1 MYGDGVDYAM
11 EYHDKLGL
19 SREEFAELAE
29 YLHDDSYEGRT
40 YQHLPGY
47 RKSVEKGTVLIGDTV
62 VRGFPKIPR
71 SLVLDEGIPQQFDG
85 EIAVEEKLNGYN
97 VRAAR
102 IDGEVFGFSRSGIIC
117 PFTTHKVRTLV
128 DCDRFFDRYPEKI
141 LCGEMIGPEN
151 PYTAED
157 CYDVDSIAFRAFDIR
172 DRESG
177 EPMAVLER
185 REICEEL
192 GIPQAELFGVY
203 EPSEAVEETPD
214 IVRELDQGGREG
226 IIMQTLGGTQQ
237 LKYTTAAANQG
248 DLAFAFTF
256 PFDYGRDFSFRRLI
270 REGFQSVEFEESE
283 GRRRERAHGLG
294 ESLLL
299 PMVDSIERIQEG
311 ERIGEQHTVR
321 AEPRIVDRLLEHF
334 RDQGLTIDIEV
345 DRRVKGERVLT
356 FTKRIQRTNDKTE
369 AYLDGTIVKE

>member
-1 MYGDGVDYAM
+1 M

-19 SREEFAELAE
+19 SREDFAELSE
-29 YLHDDSYEGRT
+29 QLHDDSYQGRE
-40 YQHLPGY
+40 YRHLPGY

-71 SLVLDEGIPQQFDG
+71 CLMLDEGIPQQFDSG
-85 EIAVEEKLNGYN
+85 IAVEEKLNGYN
-97 VRAAR
+97 VRVAR
-102 IDGEVFGFSRSGIIC
+102 IDSEVFGFTRSGIIC
-117 PFTTHKVRTLV
+117 PFTTHKVRTLI
-128 DCDRFFDRYPEKI
+128 DCDRFFDRHPETM

-151 PYTAED
+151 PYTVAE
-157 CYDVDSIAFRAFDIR
+157 CYNVDSIDFRAFDIR

-177 EPMAVLER
+177 DPLEVTER

-192 GIPQAELFGVY
+192 GIPQAELFGVF
-203 EPSEAVEETPD
+203 EPAEAVEETPE
-214 IVRELDQGGREG
+214 IVRELDLGGREG

-237 LKYTTAAANQG
+237 LKYTTSAANQG

-270 REGFQSVEFEESE
+270 REGFQTVEFGDSDD
-283 GRRRERAHGLG
+283 RRRRRAHSLG

-299 PMVDSIERIQEG
+299 PMADSIERIQDG
-311 ERIGEQHTVR
+311 ERIGEEHTVR
-321 AEPRIVDRLLEHF
+321 AEPRVIDALLEHF
-334 RDQGLTIDIEV
+334 RDQGLTIEIET
-345 DRRVKGERVLT
+345 DRRLKGQRLLS
-356 FTKRIQRTNDKTE
+356 FTKRIQRTNDKTQ